1 MYKNLTQFMASV
13 SPAARQNLARVM
25 IIINF
30 SFSGGTKE
38 KRTGCSTVKQSKG
51 NAKTLFS
58 SSHGWSN
65 GKRRF
70 EFTWEGLNLHN

>member
-1 MYKNLTQFMASV
+1 VLFSQKNCLSK
-13 SPAARQNLARVM
+13 
-25 IIINF
+25 F
-30 SFSGGTKE
+30 SFSGGAKE
-38 KRTGCSTVKQSKG
+38 KRTGSCTVKQSKG
-51 NAKTLFS
+51 HAKTLLS